1 MYERLT
7 AIVLR
12 WARVSHQPK
21 PPIGAPGSVRTF
33 RAGRNYYYFRL
44 VRWGA
49 TQIGASI
56 GIVFSIGFTTALLRG
71 LDVALTAR
79 PAAAASPAPS
89 PLHTPS
95 PGPAPSPSSMPSPSS
110 TTPTSTTPAM
120 AAADSP
126 SPSPSPTTSPTSRR
140 NRNRA
145 TEAEIIRRMTSR
157 MPPFVVAFFTGWF
170 VPLVILLEFFGI
182 AAFLVSLPFTY
193 ALVRVEFDQHWY
205 IVTDR
210 SLRIRTGVLSL
221 LESTMSFANLQ
232 QVEVKQGPLQ
242 RLLGLADVR
251 VRSAGGGDKGEGEGE
266 PLHTGV
272 FHSVENAD
280 EIRDLILARLRAFRE
295 AGLGDPEPSAA
306 IQAET
311 ANGVSVET
319 LEAAREILRWTRA
332 VRIAAE
338 A

>member
-1 MYERLT
+1 MYERLI

-12 WARVSHQPK
+12 AARVSQQPK

-33 RAGRNYYYFRL
+33 RAGRNYYYLRL
-44 VRWGA
+44 LRWGA
-49 TQIGASI
+49 TQIGASV

-71 LDVALTAR
+71 IDLAMTAR
-79 PAAAASPAPS
+79 PAASASPAPS
-89 PLHTPS
+89 PLDAPS
-95 PGPAPSPSSMPSPSS
+95 PGPAASPSSMPSPSS
-110 TTPTSTTPAM
+110 TTQGSTTPAM

-126 SPSPSPTTSPTSRR
+126 SPSPTTSPSSRR

-145 TEAEIIRRMTSR
+145 TEAEFIRRMTSR

-182 AAFLVSLPFTY
+182 AAFLASLPFTY

-232 QVEVKQGPLQ
+232 QVEVKQGPIQ
-242 RLLGLADVR
+242 RMLGLADVR

-295 AGLGDPEPSAA
+295 AGLGDPEPTATTQTDSAS
-306 IQAET
+306 
-311 ANGVSVET
+311 GVSVET

-332 VRIAAE
+332 LRVAAE
-338 A
+338 P